1 MRQPSGFQVPKLL
14 WSLGMLGASQST
26 LMKRL
31 CLEATSV
38 VCSSTSCVKKEGISS
53 TVLYICLLKIHF
65 YIHSC
70 MSIRI
75 SYNPYPDLYIYIIS
89 NHIVYVSYS
98 SFHCQLYRSCA
109 SCHPCPWQSFYAVLG
124 VWLLQ
129 SGVGMTFG
137 KRSRKHLV
145 DWALIWL
152 NWTQWGAKSQT
163 DIDEPQV
170 FWVLGMILIPSCL
183 AQEVVGSTCL

>member
-65 YIHSC
+65 YKYLQLYIHPHIIQ
-70 MSIRI
+70 SIPRSI
-75 SYNPYPDLYIYIIS
+75 YIYIIS

-163 DIDEPQV
+163 DMDEPQFFG
-170 FWVLGMILIPSCL
+170 FWG
-183 AQEVVGSTCL
+183 

>member
-65 YIHSC
+65 YKYLQLYIHPHIIQSIPRSIYISISSRIISC
-70 MSIRI
+70 MS
-75 SYNPYPDLYIYIIS
+75 LT
-89 NHIVYVSYS
+89 VLFTVSCTGPAPAAILVHGRA
-98 SFHCQLYRSCA
+98 FTQC
-109 SCHPCPWQSFYAVLG
+109 LG
-124 VWLLQ
+124 CGCCRAGWAWLLE
-129 SGVGMTFG
+129 S
-137 KRSRKHLV
+137 
-145 DWALIWL
+145 D
-152 NWTQWGAKSQT
+152 
-163 DIDEPQV
+163 P
-170 FWVLGMILIPSCL
+170 
-183 AQEVVGSTCL
+183 GSTWLTGHWYGSIGPNGVRNLKRT